1 MEVLLKKNVE
11 NLGDKDEIVTVKNGY
26 GRNFLIPQK
35 MAVIVTDSVRKMH
48 AETMRQRSH
57 KMAKLKEEAE
67 IVAAKL
73 KEVSIKVGAKVGE
86 SGKIFGSITNVQL
99 ADALSKAGFEVER
112 RKIKL
117 LGSAIKATGNYKAE
131 VKVHREIAVEVS
143 FEVVGE

>member
-11 NLGDKDEIVTVKNGY
+11 NLGDKDEIVTVKDGY

-57 KMAKLKEEAE
+57 KLAKIKEDAQNT
-67 IVAAKL
+67 AAKL
-73 KEVSIKVGAKVGE
+73 KETTVKVGAKVGE
-86 SGKIFGSITNVQL
+86 NGKIFGSVTNVQV
-99 ADALSKAGFEVER
+99 ADALVKAGFNVER
-112 RKIKL
+112 RRIKL
-117 LGSAIKATGNYKAE
+117 LNTSIKE
-131 VKVHREIAVEVS
+131 VGTYEADVKLHKEIVVKVS

>member
-57 KMAKLKEEAE
+57 KLAKIKEEAE
-67 IVAAKL
+67 NTAAKL
-73 KEVSIKVGAKVGE
+73 KEVTVRVGAKVGD

-117 LGSAIKATGNYKAE
+117 LGSAIKSIGNYKAE

>member
-57 KMAKLKEEAE
+57 KLAKIKEEAE
-67 IVAAKL
+67 KTAAKL

-117 LGSAIKATGNYKAE
+117 LGNAIKSVGNYKAE
-131 VKVHREIAVEVS
+131 VKVHRDIAVEVT

>member
-48 AETMRQRSH
+48 AETMRQRGH
-57 KMAKLKEEAE
+57 KLAKLKEEAE
-67 IVAAKL
+67 KTAAKL

-117 LGSAIKATGNYKAE
+117 LGSSIKAVGNYKAE
-131 VKVHREIAVEVS
+131 VKVHRDIAVEVA

>member
-11 NLGDKDEIVTVKNGY
+11 NLGDKDEIVTVKDGY

-48 AETMRQRSH
+48 EETMRQRSH
-57 KMAKLKEEAE
+57 KLAKLKDDALVVAE
-67 IVAAKL
+67 KIKAMP
-73 KEVSIKVGAKVGE
+73 IKVGAKVGE
-86 SGKIFGSITNVQL
+86 NGKIFGSVTNVQL
-99 ADALSKAGFEVER
+99 ADALTKAGFDVER

-117 LGSAIKATGNYKAE
+117 LGTAIKSTGKYNAE
-131 VKVHREIAVEVS
+131 VKLHKEVVVEVE

>member
-1 MEVLLKKNVE
+1 MEVLLKNNVD

-48 AETMRQRSH
+48 EETMRQRSH
-57 KMAKLKEEAE
+57 KLAKLKEEAQV
-67 IVAAKL
+67 VATKL
-73 KEVSIKVGAKVGE
+73 AETTIKVGAKVGE
-86 SGKIFGSITNVQL
+86 NGKIFGSVTNVQI
-99 ADALSKAGFEVER
+99 ADAITKAGFEVER

-117 LGSAIKATGNYKAE
+117 LGTAIKSAGTYEAE
-131 VKVHREIAVEVS
+131 VKLHKEITVSVS

>member
-11 NLGDKDEIVTVKNGY
+11 NLGDKDEIVTVKDGY

-57 KMAKLKEEAE
+57 KLAKLKDDALVIAE
-67 IVAAKL
+67 KIKATP
-73 KEVSIKVGAKVGE
+73 IKVGAKVGE
-86 SGKIFGSITNVQL
+86 NGKIFGSVTNVQL
-99 ADALSKAGFEVER
+99 ADALTKAGFDVER

-117 LGSAIKATGNYKAE
+117 LGTAIKSIGKYNAE
-131 VKVHREIAVEVS
+131 VKLHKEVVVEVE

>member
-1 MEVLLKKNVE
+1 MEVLLKNNVD

-48 AETMRQRSH
+48 EETMRQRSH
-57 KMAKLKEEAE
+57 KLAKLKEEAQV
-67 IVAAKL
+67 VATKL
-73 KEVSIKVGAKVGE
+73 AETTIKVGAKVGE
-86 SGKIFGSITNVQL
+86 NGKIFGSVTNVQI
-99 ADALSKAGFEVER
+99 ADAITKAGFEVER

-117 LGSAIKATGNYKAE
+117 LGSAIKSAGTYEAE
-131 VKVHREIAVEVS
+131 VKLHKEITVSVS